1 MRASAAHRDLFKA
14 DPEKFAPQ
22 FAGSCA
28 MSLTRGLKIEADP
41 NNWTISNGK
50 LYVFAGSAGPA
61 KLQQDPGAAIAQAK
75 ANWSTL
81 KDAAYQ

>member
-1 MRASAAHRDLFKA
+1 
-14 DPEKFAPQ
+14 
-22 FAGSCA
+22 

-50 LYVFAGSAGPA
+50 LFVFAGPGGVE
-61 KLQQDPGAAIAQAK
+61 KLRQNPDAAIAQATV
-75 ANWSTL
+75 NWSNL

>member
-1 MRASAAHRDLFKA
+1 
-14 DPEKFAPQ
+14 
-22 FAGSCA
+22 

-50 LYVFAGSAGPA
+50 LFVFAGPAGPE
-61 KLQQDPGAAIAQAK
+61 KLLKDPTAALAQAT

-81 KDAAYQ
+81 KDAPFQ